1 MLRQQTSADSQ
12 DNFAKALL
20 KDIVAAGG
28 KQDWIQ
34 IQNNRSILVPSTIF
48 FGCINIS
55 GQQRFANNTST
66 KICSFNDTRLKKY
79 HKKT

>member
-12 DNFAKALL
+12 NNFAKALL

-48 FGCINIS
+48 
-55 GQQRFANNTST
+55 
-66 KICSFNDTRLKKY
+66 LVV
-79 HKKT
+79 